1 MHPAAERRDAP
12 AAVALLRKKTALYP
26 NQPELM
32 VYLARALLAMKTEE
46 ALREALGLCHAAQSC
61 GLPTRLST
69 SYGCKQVTALC
80 LSRLGLREEAA
91 HLVEDEMPAIFVSRE
106 LLLARVAPP
115 KRANLIRRS
124 NVRLLTDHLIS
135 TMNTLGQ
142 EDPAFTDAAEAI
154 RRIIDGLM

>member
-1 MHPAAERRDAP
+1 
-12 AAVALLRKKTALYP
+12 
-26 NQPELM
+26 
-32 VYLARALLAMKTEE
+32 
-46 ALREALGLCHAAQSC
+46 
-61 GLPTRLST
+61 
-69 SYGCKQVTALC
+69 
-80 LSRLGLREEAA
+80 
-91 HLVEDEMPAIFVSRE
+91 MPCSAFVSRE

-115 KRANLIRRS
+115 KRANLIRHS